1 LIQSFIRQEGIPV
14 DTARRIYRR
23 YLKFEPG
30 HAEEYVEFLKTRG
43 HWDEVA
49 DNLATIVNDDSFQS
63 LAGKSKHNLWLEL
76 CDVITTH
83 PADVSGLDVDA
94 ILRGGIRKFT
104 DEVGRLWTSLADF
117 YMRRGLFEKA
127 RDIYEE
133 GLATVVTVRDFSLIF
148 DAYTHFEE
156 SVLSAKMEAAE
167 KMDVDA
173 EHSNAED
180 EDGNQFIVKDVG
192 DDIDLRL
199 ARLERLM
206 SRRPELLSSVMLRQN
221 PHNVHEWQKRIAL
234 FEGSP
239 ARQIFIFT
247 EAVKTVEPAQALGK
261 PHILWIEFAR
271 FYEVHGDFENA
282 RVVFEKAVHV
292 PYSKVD
298 DLATV
303 WCEWGELELRKKNYS
318 AALHLMRRA
327 TEEPPHPSGLRQH
340 RSEFEASSPVQNRLY
355 KSLKLWTFYCDLEE
369 SLGTLDSTRAVYER
383 ILELRIATPQI
394 ILNFALLLQENNF
407 FEDSYSVYER
417 GVKLFKFPHSREIW
431 QAYLDDFVSR
441 FGAEKLE
448 RARDLF
454 EQCTSAVPP
463 NEAKI
468 FFLKYAQ
475 LEEEH
480 GLARRAM
487 DIYERA
493 CAKVPLNDVLD
504 VYEIYVTRAME
515 FFGIG
520 KVRSIY
526 KSAIERELPHTE
538 TKALCTRFARLERK
552 LGELDR
558 ARGLYIHGSQLAN
571 PQQDE
576 DFWEEWN
583 AFEVRHGNE
592 DSFREMLRIKRSVT
606 ASFSQVHFNMTSVE
620 LPSEVDKLKCS
631 VLGANNNKKRGGS
644 VHLEDTMVSLEEAA
658 LKSGVAGFVKSHTE
672 GGEVTSCDANHNP
685 DEIELDDDVQDDNQV
700 VDVEQ
705 ESIPEKLFSGNVKED
720 ADVNEGPGALH
731 RFKKRRVGCD

>member
-1 LIQSFIRQEGIPV
+1 MIQSFIRQEGIPV

-83 PADVSGLDVDA
+83 HADVSGLDVDA

-148 DAYTHFEE
+148 DAYTQFEE
-156 SVLSAKMEAAE
+156 SMLSAKMEKIEVDKQCSTAE
-167 KMDVDA
+167 
-173 EHSNAED
+173 E
-180 EDGNQFIVKDVG
+180 EDGNQFLFKDVG

-199 ARLERLM
+199 ARLEHLM
-206 SRRPELLSSVMLRQN
+206 NRRPELLSSVMLRQN
-221 PHNVHEWQKRIAL
+221 PHNVHEWQKRVAL

-239 ARQIFIFT
+239 ARQIFTFT
-247 EAVKTVEPAQALGK
+247 EAVKTVDPARALGN
-261 PHILWIEFAR
+261 PHILWIEFAK
-271 FYEVHGDFENA
+271 FYEVYGDTENA
-282 RVVFEKAVHV
+282 RVVFEKAVLV

-327 TEEPPHPSGLRQH
+327 TKEPPQPSGLRQTGA
-340 RSEFEASSPVQNRLY
+340 EFEASPVQNRLY

-606 ASFSQVHFNMTSVE
+606 ASFSQVHFNMMSVE

>member
-1 LIQSFIRQEGIPV
+1 MF
-14 DTARRIYRR
+14 
-23 YLKFEPG
+23 
-30 HAEEYVEFLKTRG
+30 
-43 HWDEVA
+43 
-49 DNLATIVNDDSFQS
+49 
-63 LAGKSKHNLWLEL
+63 
-76 CDVITTH
+76 
-83 PADVSGLDVDA
+83 
-94 ILRGGIRKFT
+94 
-104 DEVGRLWTSLADF
+104 
-117 YMRRGLFEKA
+117 
-127 RDIYEE
+127 
-133 GLATVVTVRDFSLIF
+133 
-148 DAYTHFEE
+148 
-156 SVLSAKMEAAE
+156 
-167 KMDVDA
+167 
-173 EHSNAED
+173 
-180 EDGNQFIVKDVG
+180 
-192 DDIDLRL
+192 
-199 ARLERLM
+199 
-206 SRRPELLSSVMLRQN
+206 
-221 PHNVHEWQKRIAL
+221 
-234 FEGSP
+234 
-239 ARQIFIFT
+239 
-247 EAVKTVEPAQALGK
+247 
-261 PHILWIEFAR
+261 
-271 FYEVHGDFENA
+271 
-282 RVVFEKAVHV
+282 
-292 PYSKVD
+292 
-298 DLATV
+298 
-303 WCEWGELELRKKNYS
+303 
-318 AALHLMRRA
+318 
-327 TEEPPHPSGLRQH
+327 
-340 RSEFEASSPVQNRLY
+340 
-355 KSLKLWTFYCDLEE
+355 
-369 SLGTLDSTRAVYER
+369 
-383 ILELRIATPQI
+383 
-394 ILNFALLLQENNF
+394 LLQENNF

-606 ASFSQVHFNMTSVE
+606 ASFSQVHFNMMSVE